1 MATNLN
7 RTVSTSTSNNKFTI
21 SVWIKRSELSSGSY
35 RAILTSRLSGSSSS
49 VGLWFKKD
57 SIAFLNETSSSGYNE
72 NVTTEVFRDVN
83 AWYHIVIAGD
93 TTQSGTDKLKFYVN
107 GEQITSFSTDNR
119 SSFVGLQYSFGHSGY
134 DNYIGSKYDGSY
146 QFYGIMSHYHFIDG
160 TAYDASAFGSTDAT
174 TGEWKLNTA
183 PNVTYG
189 NNGFFILKDGNSI
202 TDQSGEGN
210 NWTVANGTLTKT
222 EDCPSNVFCTL
233 NPLTSHDYTFTNGN
247 NTIVRGSGQS
257 TTMGTFAPSSGKWYW
272 EVKLNSGQSN
282 YPRIGVYKA
291 SNTDNHIHTT
301 YLGNASG
308 GTGKWWG
315 SGGSGSGNNVIADGN
330 SSTTAF
336 YSYNNGDILMFA
348 MDNDNGK
355 LWFGKNGV
363 WYTND
368 NSSTTTGTAIGNGTA
383 TPAFSTLTVG
393 ENWSPSVFGN
403 DSADNWSCNF
413 GNGYFGTTAV
423 SSQGTNASNNGIF
436 EYDVPPNFTAIS
448 TKGLNL

>member
-1 MATNLN
+1 
-7 RTVSTSTSNNKFTI
+7 
-21 SVWIKRSELSSGSY
+21 
-35 RAILTSRLSGSSSS
+35 
-49 VGLWFKKD
+49 
-57 SIAFLNETSSSGYNE
+57 
-72 NVTTEVFRDVN
+72 
-83 AWYHIVIAGD
+83 
-93 TTQSGTDKLKFYVN
+93 
-107 GEQITSFSTDNR
+107 
-119 SSFVGLQYSFGHSGY
+119 
-134 DNYIGSKYDGSY
+134 
-146 QFYGIMSHYHFIDG
+146 
-160 TAYDASAFGSTDAT
+160 
-174 TGEWKLNTA
+174 
-183 PNVTYG
+183 
-189 NNGFFILKDGNSI
+189 
-202 TDQSGEGN
+202 
-210 NWTVANGTLTKT
+210 
-222 EDCPSNVFCTL
+222 
-233 NPLTSHDYTFTNGN
+233 
-247 NTIVRGSGQS
+247 
-257 TTMGTFAPSSGKWYW
+257 MGTFAPSSGKWYW